1 MDTKDVD
8 INIASV
14 PDWNRLSIGNIDPEF
29 GNEFHKVIS
38 DDYVPHDYEE
48 QPKEETTHTP

>member
-14 PDWNRLSIGNIDPEF
+14 PDWNRLSIDKTSPGFDNKF
-29 GNEFHKVIS
+29 RKVIIYYDVLHADEWQS
-38 DDYVPHDYEE
+38 
-48 QPKEETTHTP
+48 K